1 MSQINRSLNHADIS
15 DTAKSE
21 TEIPDINKSG
31 SSRQLEPRNTPVQ
44 KRAQERRA
52 TILEVTAELLEE
64 VGQDDLTT
72 ILVAKRA
79 GISVGTLYHYFPNK
93 YAILFAL
100 AEQWLGEI
108 DQALQELEAETVEAL
123 SLKRFVDRVVDR
135 MLLTYTNQRGLL
147 PLVQAMFGVPELKDL
162 DSAHDELIIRAMAR
176 MFARLEVAERPA
188 ELSRLGRAFLE
199 VNHALLL
206 VVVNQSKADSLKSLA
221 DLKYISLC
229 LLERAKS
236 QF

>member
-1 MSQINRSLNHADIS
+1 MTNARRL
-15 DTAKSE
+15 T
-21 TEIPDINKSG
+21 
-31 SSRQLEPRNTPVQ
+31 PRNAPIQ
-44 KRAQERRA
+44 RRALERRA
-52 TILEVTAELLEE
+52 KILEVTAELLEE

-79 GISVGTLYHYFPNK
+79 EMSVGTLYHYFPNK
-93 YAILFAL
+93 YAILYAL

-108 DQALQELEAETVEAL
+108 DTVLQELEAERLETM
-123 SLKRFVDRVVDR
+123 SLKKFVDKAVER
-135 MLLTYTNQRGLL
+135 MLLAYTNQRGLL

-162 DSAHDELIIRAMAR
+162 DTAHDELIITSMAR

-188 ELSRLGRAFLE
+188 ELSRLGRGFLE
-199 VNHALLL
+199 INHALLL
-206 VVVNQSKADSLKSLA
+206 VVVNQSKADSLKTLN
-221 DLKYISLC
+221 DLKYVSLC

>member
-1 MSQINRSLNHADIS
+1 MTTVRTL
-15 DTAKSE
+15 T
-21 TEIPDINKSG
+21 
-31 SSRQLEPRNTPVQ
+31 PRNTPVQ
-44 KRAQERRA
+44 KRALERRA
-52 TILEVTAELLEE
+52 QILEVTAVLLEE

-79 GISVGTLYHYFPNK
+79 EMSVGTLYHYFPNK
-93 YAILFAL
+93 YAILYAL

-108 DQALQELEAETVEAL
+108 DTVLQELEAERIESM
-123 SLKRFVDRVVDR
+123 SLKKFIDKAVER
-135 MLLTYTNQRGLL
+135 MLLAYTHQRGLL

-162 DSAHDELIIRAMAR
+162 DTAHDELIITSMAR

-188 ELSRLGRAFLE
+188 ELSRLGRGFLE
-199 VNHALLL
+199 INHALLL
-206 VVVNQSKADSLKSLA
+206 VVVNQSKADSLKTLN
-221 DLKYISLC
+221 DLKYVSLC

>member
-1 MSQINRSLNHADIS
+1 MTNARTL
-15 DTAKSE
+15 T
-21 TEIPDINKSG
+21 
-31 SSRQLEPRNTPVQ
+31 PRNAPIQ
-44 KRAQERRA
+44 KRALERRA
-52 TILEVTAELLEE
+52 KILEVTAELLEE

-79 GISVGTLYHYFPNK
+79 EMSVGTLYHYFPNK
-93 YAILFAL
+93 YAILYAL

-108 DQALQELEAETVEAL
+108 DTVLQELEAERLETM
-123 SLKRFVDRVVDR
+123 SLKKFVDKAVER
-135 MLLTYTNQRGLL
+135 MLLAYTNQRGLL

-162 DSAHDELIIRAMAR
+162 DTAHDELIITSMAR

-188 ELSRLGRAFLE
+188 ELSRLGRGFLE
-199 VNHALLL
+199 INHALLL
-206 VVVNQSKADSLKSLA
+206 VVVNQSKADSLKTLN
-221 DLKYISLC
+221 DLKYVSLC

>member
-1 MSQINRSLNHADIS
+1 MTNARTL
-15 DTAKSE
+15 T
-21 TEIPDINKSG
+21 
-31 SSRQLEPRNTPVQ
+31 PRNTPIQ
-44 KRAQERRA
+44 KRALERRA
-52 TILEVTAELLEE
+52 KILEVTAELLEE

-79 GISVGTLYHYFPNK
+79 EMSVGTLYHYFPNK
-93 YAILFAL
+93 YAILYAL

-108 DQALQELEAETVEAL
+108 DTVFRELEAERLETM
-123 SLKRFVDRVVDR
+123 SLKKFVDKAVER
-135 MLLTYTNQRGLL
+135 MLLAYTNQRGLL

-162 DSAHDELIIRAMAR
+162 DTAHDELIITSMAR

-188 ELSRLGRAFLE
+188 ELARLGRGFLE
-199 VNHALLL
+199 INHALLL
-206 VVVNQSKADSLKSLA
+206 VVVNQNKADSIKTLN
-221 DLKYISLC
+221 DLKYVSLC

>member
-1 MSQINRSLNHADIS
+1 MTNARTL
-15 DTAKSE
+15 T
-21 TEIPDINKSG
+21 
-31 SSRQLEPRNTPVQ
+31 PRNAPIQ
-44 KRAQERRA
+44 KRALERRA
-52 TILEVTAELLEE
+52 KILEVTAELLEE

-79 GISVGTLYHYFPNK
+79 EMSVGTLYHYFPNK
-93 YAILFAL
+93 YAILYAL

-108 DQALQELEAETVEAL
+108 DTVLQELEAERLETM
-123 SLKRFVDRVVDR
+123 SLKKFVDKAVER
-135 MLLTYTNQRGLL
+135 MLLAYTHQRGLL

-162 DSAHDELIIRAMAR
+162 DTVHDELIITSMAR

-188 ELSRLGRAFLE
+188 ELSRLGRGFLE
-199 VNHALLL
+199 INHALLL
-206 VVVNQSKADSLKSLA
+206 VVVNQSKADSLKTLN
-221 DLKYISLC
+221 DLKYVSLC

>member
-1 MSQINRSLNHADIS
+1 MTTVRPL
-15 DTAKSE
+15 T
-21 TEIPDINKSG
+21 
-31 SSRQLEPRNTPVQ
+31 PRNTPVQ
-44 KRAQERRA
+44 KRALERRA
-52 TILEVTAELLEE
+52 QILEVTAVLLEE

-79 GISVGTLYHYFPNK
+79 EMSVGTLYHYFPNK
-93 YAILFAL
+93 YAILYAL

-108 DQALQELEAETVEAL
+108 DTVLQELEAERLESM
-123 SLKRFVDRVVDR
+123 SLKKFVDKAVER
-135 MLLTYTNQRGLL
+135 MLLAYTHQRGLL

-162 DSAHDELIIRAMAR
+162 DTAHDELIITSMAR

-188 ELSRLGRAFLE
+188 ELSRLGRGFLE
-199 VNHALLL
+199 INHALLL
-206 VVVNQSKADSLKSLA
+206 VVVNQSKADSLKTLN
-221 DLKYISLC
+221 DLKYVSLC

>member
-1 MSQINRSLNHADIS
+1 MTNARTL
-15 DTAKSE
+15 T
-21 TEIPDINKSG
+21 
-31 SSRQLEPRNTPVQ
+31 PRNAPIQ
-44 KRAQERRA
+44 KRALERRA
-52 TILEVTAELLEE
+52 KILEVTAELLEE

-79 GISVGTLYHYFPNK
+79 EMSVGTLYHYFPNK
-93 YAILFAL
+93 YAILYAL

-108 DQALQELEAETVEAL
+108 DTVVQELEAERLETM
-123 SLKRFVDRVVDR
+123 SLKRFVDKAVER
-135 MLLTYTNQRGLL
+135 MLLAYTNQRGLL

-162 DSAHDELIIRAMAR
+162 DTAHDELIITSMAR

-188 ELSRLGRAFLE
+188 ELSRLGRGYLE
-199 VNHALLL
+199 INHALLL
-206 VVVNQSKADSLKSLA
+206 VVVNQSKADSIKTLN
-221 DLKYISLC
+221 DLKYVSLC

>member
-1 MSQINRSLNHADIS
+1 MTTVRPL
-15 DTAKSE
+15 T
-21 TEIPDINKSG
+21 
-31 SSRQLEPRNTPVQ
+31 PRNAPIQ
-44 KRAQERRA
+44 KRALERRA
-52 TILEVTAELLEE
+52 KILEVTAVLLEE

-79 GISVGTLYHYFPNK
+79 EMSVGTLYHYFPNK
-93 YAILFAL
+93 YAILYAL

-108 DQALQELEAETVEAL
+108 DTVLQELEAERLETM
-123 SLKRFVDRVVDR
+123 SLKKFVDKAVER
-135 MLLTYTNQRGLL
+135 MLLAYTNQRGLL

-162 DSAHDELIIRAMAR
+162 DTAHDELIITSMAR

-188 ELSRLGRAFLE
+188 ELSRLGRGFLE
-199 VNHALLL
+199 INHALLL
-206 VVVNQSKADSLKSLA
+206 VVVNQNKADSLKTLN
-221 DLKYISLC
+221 DLKYVSLC